1 MDKSGDLELSTEP
14 KDKELE
20 NENRIS
26 KEFISTCTLHGL
38 HYIFDKRRTYQRIL
52 WLLVMLL
59 MLGLFLWQ
67 ASMLLASYL
76 QYKVISRMEIAYNRR
91 VEFPVITICNENMY
105 RKSVINGTD
114 FEKLTMAKYP
124 LYGKQLS
131 VLNWTEYNVSQINMT
146 ELLRS
151 AAHELPFDTKT
162 KTGMLYK
169 CKWKDDEC
177 IADNFTKV
185 MTEMG
190 LCYSF
195 NAGNLLPSL
204 CLK

>member
-1 MDKSGDLELSTEP
+1 MDKSKDLELSSEP
-14 KDKELE
+14 KRKELE

-52 WLLVMLL
+52 WLLFMLL

-67 ASMLLASYL
+67 ASTLFTSYL

-105 RKSVINGTD
+105 RKSAINGTD
-114 FEKLTMAKYP
+114 FGKLLDARNP
-124 LYGKQLS
+124 LYFNQS
-131 VLNWTEYNVSQINMT
+131 AVFNWTTYNVSHINMT
-146 ELLRS
+146 ELLHS
-151 AAHELPFDTKT
+151 AAHKLPFEEKT

-169 CKWKDDEC
+169 CTWEGNTC
-177 IADNFTKV
+177 TADNFTKV
-185 MTEMG
+185 MTDMG

-195 NAGNLLPSL
+195 NAGR
-204 CLK
+204 